1 MDYGFCCFILCSLMR
16 NNLGLVVNLQ
26 FVIVNEVIV
35 VQNIS
40 VGYYFV
46 DFINIIKLKVFF
58 GDMIGWYSSDL
69 FGKIGFVEEIMEE

>member
-1 MDYGFCCFILCSLMR
+1 M
-16 NNLGLVVNLQ
+16 
-26 FVIVNEVIV
+26 
-35 VQNIS
+35 S